1 MPHQAS
7 GTHMQDRHGC
17 RQNTT
22 HEFLEVRKGRRMMR
36 QIDKT
41 RQDRQTHTHTEVGGG
56 RKRVWGNIIQP
67 PIACLVG
74 CYSLQV
80 Y

>member
-41 RQDRQTHTHTEVGGG
+41 RQDKTDRQTHTQRWGEGGKEFG
-56 RKRVWGNIIQP
+56 ET
-67 PIACLVG
+67 
-74 CYSLQV
+74 
-80 Y
+80 